1 MTKLL
6 PHQVT
11 SFVARKISQIIL
23 LDDQILP
30 EMKKVKQTSDN
41 LSKSNKENEEG
52 IMYRK
57 SEKNDYSSLVWKIN
71 PDYFLIIFK
80 KEKLLKNSE
89 DIYDRALR
97 GFEEKEKEQERALRE
112 LEEDFKQ
119 QKEGS
124 DAFLKRM
131 NDIFKQLIK

>member
-80 KEKLLKNSE
+80 RRSYWRTAKTFM
-89 DIYDRALR
+89 IVR
-97 GFEEKEKEQERALRE
+97 
-112 LEEDFKQ
+112 
-119 QKEGS
+119 
-124 DAFLKRM
+124 
-131 NDIFKQLIK
+131 